1 MFIDVLI
8 GFIWNW
14 GACKLGWHKWD
25 KERGFE
31 GRPHHT
37 AVCKR
42 CGATPK
48 EYNNVK
54 AS

>member
-1 MFIDVLI
+1 MFIDVLF

-14 GACKLGWHKWD
+14 FACKFGWHKWS
-25 KERGFE
+25 KLRGYDT
-31 GRPHHT
+31 PHYK

-48 EYNNVK
+48 EYK
-54 AS
+54 